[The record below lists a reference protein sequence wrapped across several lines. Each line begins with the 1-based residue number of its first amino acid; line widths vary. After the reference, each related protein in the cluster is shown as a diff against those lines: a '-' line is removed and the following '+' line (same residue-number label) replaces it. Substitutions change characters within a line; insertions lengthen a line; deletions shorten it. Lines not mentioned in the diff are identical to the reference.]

1 MGIRDSSTERVN
13 NRRTLQ
19 LVDTGANVI
28 ASGCPFCQT
37 MLTDGLK
44 NMEDTLKSP
53 VEQLDVAELLERS
66 VEFRAKPVAA
76 PVAEASA

>member
-1 MGIRDSSTERVN
+1 
-13 NRRTLQ
+13 
-19 LVDTGANVI
+19 VI

-44 NMEDTLKSP
+44 NLEDTLKSP

-66 VEFRAKPVAA
+66 VEFRAKPAAA